1 MKPTVLT
8 FLITLT
14 LSNFAFAQDDF
25 PWPPGSAMYVG
36 REYSRNIEYFE
47 IRLNKKH
54 QELIQLIKESDPRNS
69 ASRLITAI
77 DNVHKSWQQ
86 FKVQECALMG
96 ALSGAGGS
104 WPTTHALRC
113 EANLTHRRYLAVRSA
128 IKCIQRVR
136 PKDLPFQIDTC
147 LYQLGS
153 LSIGK

>member
-1 MKPTVLT
+1 MKSIILT
-8 FLITLT
+8 FLVTLS
-14 LSNFAFAQDDF
+14 LSNFAFAQEDF

-54 QELIQLIKESDPRNS
+54 QELIQLIKESDTRPS
-69 ASRLITAI
+69 ASRLLTAI
-77 DNVHKSWQQ
+77 DKIHKAWQQ
-86 FKVQECALMG
+86 FKVQECDLMG

-128 IKCIQRVR
+128 LKCVQRTQ
-136 PKDLPFQIDTC
+136 KKNLPFQMDTC

>member
-1 MKPTVLT
+1 MKSTVLT
-8 FLITLT
+8 FLVTLT

-69 ASRLITAI
+69 DSRLVTAI
-77 DNVHKSWQQ
+77 DNVHTSWQQ

-136 PKDLPFQIDTC
+136 TKNLPFQIDTC